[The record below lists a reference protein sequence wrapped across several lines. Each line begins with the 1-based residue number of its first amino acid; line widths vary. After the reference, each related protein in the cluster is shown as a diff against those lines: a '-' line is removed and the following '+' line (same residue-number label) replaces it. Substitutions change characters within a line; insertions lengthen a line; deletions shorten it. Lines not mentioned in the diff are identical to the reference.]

1 MEADAPRH
9 HAIASIVAHITT
21 ADTAALPPAESVTI
35 ELATLPVLPVPLIRK
50 VLIVGAVAV
59 SVLSIYA
66 TVHSS
71 RDKSAKVSR

>member
-9 HAIASIVAHITT
+9 HAIASIVTHITT
-21 ADTAALPPAESVTI
+21 ADTDKLPPAESVTV
-35 ELATLPVLPVPLIRK
+35 ELATLPQLPVSLIK
-50 VLIVGAVAV
+50 KALIVGAIAV

-66 TVHSS
+66 TVHNS